1 MNWRHTGVERPVGSS
16 FGPSKANRAAASAE
30 VSPLAVETIESW
42 LTIPEMPGPGET
54 TGTTLTFDGLPAL
67 FDSGGL
73 DTEEAGSGTIV
84 VIRCGRPH
92 LG

>member
-1 MNWRHTGVERPVGSS
+1 
-16 FGPSKANRAAASAE
+16 
-30 VSPLAVETIESW
+30 
-42 LTIPEMPGPGET
+42 MPGPGET